1 MSPNRPAKKING
13 DKTSVGRSKIQLTT
27 KQQKFR
33 DVFDGN
39 ATKAAE
45 LAGYSGSYGTLAQ
58 IGRDNLRNP
67 KIIKAIRERQNL
79 SLSPLIAT
87 RLQRQLFWSKMM
99 FDENEDPPNRLK
111 ASELLGR
118 SEADFIERHKHDIG
132 GSLMQIVAELHNKAK
147 MGALSAGAEAA
158 QITDDGSQGSKQGQ
172 NAITQAQTSSEVIEH
187 DNAGN
192 TDG

>member
-1 MSPNRPAKKING
+1 MKKING
-13 DKTSVGRSKIQLTT
+13 KKLELTFKQDIFLQAYYGDVKPAAKKAGLSTTYCYQLLKKPHFVEALKKRNEHVLGKKGR
-27 KQQKFR
+27 
-33 DVFDGN
+33 V
-39 ATKAAE
+39 
-45 LAGYSGSYGTLAQ
+45 
-58 IGRDNLRNP
+58 
-67 KIIKAIRERQNL
+67 
-79 SLSPLIAT
+79 IAT
-87 RLQRQLFWSKMM
+87 REQRQGFWTTVM
-99 FDENEDPPNRLK
+99 FDDAEDMVFRLK

-147 MGALSAGAEAA
+147 NNKAKMGALSAGAEAA

-172 NAITQAQTSSEVIEH
+172 NAITQVQTSSEVIEH

>member
-13 DKTSVGRSKIQLTT
+13 KKRELTHQQDIFVSAYDGRCDPAAKKAKLSTSYCY
-27 KQQKFR
+27 
-33 DVFDGN
+33 
-39 ATKAAE
+39 E
-45 LAGYSGSYGTLAQ
+45 LLKK
-58 IGRDNLRNP
+58 P
-67 KIIKAIRERQNL
+67 HIIEAIRKRSEKGQVKKAL
-79 SLSPLIAT
+79 VIAS
-87 RLQRQLFWSKMM
+87 REQRQAFWTGIM
-99 FDENEDPPNRLK
+99 FDTKVEYPYRLK